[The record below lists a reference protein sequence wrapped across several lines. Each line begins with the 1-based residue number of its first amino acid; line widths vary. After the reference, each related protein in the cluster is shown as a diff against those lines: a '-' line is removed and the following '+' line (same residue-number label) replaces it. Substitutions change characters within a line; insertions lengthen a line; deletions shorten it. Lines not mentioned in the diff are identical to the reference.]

1 MAIVEVLRFD
11 LRIELGHQEGE
22 KSDVVSQWLDQ
33 SFSSPFAL
41 RIHPS
46 SKRSERGGNFIGY
59 SKVLSIPST
68 SFPTIAV
75 RVQGSSTLHS
85 HGKTANNGN
94 WPSV

>member
-11 LRIELGHQEGE
+11 LGIELGHQEGE

-75 RVQGSSTLHS
+75 RVQGSSTFHS